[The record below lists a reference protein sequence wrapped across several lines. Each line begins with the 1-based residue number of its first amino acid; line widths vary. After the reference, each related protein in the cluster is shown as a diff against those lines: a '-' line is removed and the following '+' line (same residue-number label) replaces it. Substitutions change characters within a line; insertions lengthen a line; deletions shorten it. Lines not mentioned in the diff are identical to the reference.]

1 MEYLKEIGFS
11 DLDIKDIL
19 DNNYQHIIENLIVNQ
34 DNVLEIANYLL
45 SIGIEKDTIKEIFM
59 YQISLFFKTKK
70 EIQVCFDEYEL
81 DSIVKSLNY
90 DVNNVELIDF
100 I

>member
-45 SIGIEKDTIKEIFM
+45 SIG
-59 YQISLFFKTKK
+59 
-70 EIQVCFDEYEL
+70 
-81 DSIVKSLNY
+81 
-90 DVNNVELIDF
+90 
-100 I
+100 